1 MKNFNFEISDETMND
16 TNNLIVQ
23 DTVQE
28 WEWIETYELEEKE
41 INELK
46 EIEQNLH
53 FHEEKSKKHMLK
65 YAQAIYDANKLFSN
79 NGNGNFRKW
88 LENNHISH
96 STAHTLIKRLE
107 VYNRVKELNPD
118 KAEVIMDLPQREL
131 RGLETMDIEEVQEII
146 ESENPK
152 ALLKEKNKEI
162 KEVNDE
168 IVYHDRQSLEELEKK
183 KESIMKKIQ
192 KLQEMYAILVEN
204 KDIKDYFDLEVKFNV
219 MIADINKIIAESMSD
234 IFKH

>member
-16 TNNLIVQ
+16 TNNLIQ
-23 DTVQE
+23 I
-28 WEWIETYELEEKE
+28 EWIETYELEEKE

-192 KLQEMYAILVEN
+192 KLQDELSEIEKLIEGC
-204 KDIKDYFDLEVKFNV
+204 E
-219 MIADINKIIAESMSD
+219 
-234 IFKH
+234 

>member
-16 TNNLIVQ
+16 NLIVQ
-23 DTVQE
+23 DTVQ
-28 WEWIETYELEEKE
+28 EWIETYELEEKE

-96 STAHTLIKRLE
+96 STAHIMIKRLE
-107 VYNRVKELNPD
+107 AYNRVKELSPD
-118 KAEVIMDLPQREL
+118 KAELVMNFPQRDL
-131 RGLETMDIEEVQEII
+131 KAVETMEIEIVQEII
-146 ESENPK
+146 ESENPN
-152 ALLKEKNKEI
+152 ALLKEKTKEI
-162 KEVNDE
+162 KESNEV
-168 IVYHDRQSLEELEKK
+168 IVSHDRQSLEELEKK
-183 KESIMKKIQ
+183 KESILKKIQ
-192 KLQEMYAILVEN
+192 KLQDELNEIE
-204 KDIKDYFDLEVKFNV
+204 KF
-219 MIADINKIIAESMSD
+219 IEGCE
-234 IFKH
+234 

>member
-1 MKNFNFEISDETMND
+1 MKNFNFEISDETMNN

-23 DTVQE
+23 DTVQ
-28 WEWIETYELEEKE
+28 EWIETYELEEKE

-96 STAHTLIKRLE
+96 STAHIMIKRLE
-107 VYNRVKELNPD
+107 AYNRVKELSPD
-118 KAEVIMDLPQREL
+118 KAELVMNFPQRDL
-131 RGLETMDIEEVQEII
+131 KAVETMEIEIVQEII
-146 ESENPK
+146 ESENPN
-152 ALLKEKNKEI
+152 ALLKEKTKEI
-162 KEVNDE
+162 KESNEV

-192 KLQEMYAILVEN
+192 KLQDELSEIEKLIEGC
-204 KDIKDYFDLEVKFNV
+204 E
-219 MIADINKIIAESMSD
+219 
-234 IFKH
+234 

>member
-1 MKNFNFEISDETMND
+1 MKNFNFEILDETMND

-23 DTVQE
+23 DNVQDTVQ
-28 WEWIETYELEEKE
+28 EWIETYELEEKD

-65 YAQAIYDANKLFSN
+65 YAQSIYAGNQLFSN

-96 STAHTLIKRLE
+96 STAHILIKRLE
-107 VYNRVKELNPD
+107 AYNRVKELSPD
-118 KAEVIMDLPQREL
+118 KAEVIMDLPQRDL
-131 RGLETMDIEEVQEII
+131 KGLENMNIEEVQEII
-146 ESENPK
+146 ESENPN
-152 ALLKEKNKEI
+152 ALLKEKNKER
-162 KEVNDE
+162 KELN
-168 IVYHDRQSLEELEKK
+168 DRQSLEELEKK

-192 KLQEMYAILVEN
+192 KLQDELNEIEKLIE
-204 KDIKDYFDLEVKFNV
+204 EG
-219 MIADINKIIAESMSD
+219 E
-234 IFKH
+234 

>member
-1 MKNFNFEISDETMND
+1 MKNFNFEILDETMND

-23 DTVQE
+23 DNVQDTVQ
-28 WEWIETYELEEKE
+28 EWIETYELEEKD

-65 YAQAIYDANKLFSN
+65 YAQAIYAGNQLFSN

-96 STAHTLIKRLE
+96 STAHILIKRLE
-107 VYNRVKELNPD
+107 AYNRVKELSPD
-118 KAEVIMDLPQREL
+118 KAEVIMDLPQRDL
-131 RGLETMDIEEVQEII
+131 KGLENMDIEEVQEII
-146 ESENPK
+146 ESENPN

-162 KEVNDE
+162 KESNEE
-168 IVYHDRQSLEELEKK
+168 IVSHDRPSLEEL
-183 KESIMKKIQ
+183 
-192 KLQEMYAILVEN
+192 
-204 KDIKDYFDLEVKFNV
+204 
-219 MIADINKIIAESMSD
+219 
-234 IFKH
+234 

>member
-23 DTVQE
+23 DTVR
-28 WEWIETYELEEKE
+28 EWIETYELEEKE

-96 STAHTLIKRLE
+96 STAHILIKRLE

-192 KLQEMYAILVEN
+192 KLQDELSEIEKLIEGN
-204 KDIKDYFDLEVKFNV
+204 KNE
-219 MIADINKIIAESMSD
+219 
-234 IFKH
+234 

>member
-23 DTVQE
+23 DTVQ
-28 WEWIETYELEEKE
+28 EWIETYELEEKE

-96 STAHTLIKRLE
+96 STAHILIKRLE

-152 ALLKEKNKEI
+152 ALLKEKDKEI

-192 KLQEMYAILVEN
+192 KLQDELSEIEKLIEGN
-204 KDIKDYFDLEVKFNV
+204 KNE
-219 MIADINKIIAESMSD
+219 
-234 IFKH
+234 

>member
-23 DTVQE
+23 DTVQ
-28 WEWIETYELEEKE
+28 EWIETYELEEKE

-96 STAHTLIKRLE
+96 STAHILIKRLE

-192 KLQEMYAILVEN
+192 KLQDELSEIEKLIEGC
-204 KDIKDYFDLEVKFNV
+204 E
-219 MIADINKIIAESMSD
+219 
-234 IFKH
+234 

>member
-1 MKNFNFEISDETMND
+1 MKNFNFEIVDETMND

-28 WEWIETYELEEKE
+28 NVQEWIETYELEEKD

-65 YAQAIYDANKLFSN
+65 YAQAIYAGNQLFSN

-96 STAHTLIKRLE
+96 STAHILIKRLE
-107 VYNRVKELNPD
+107 AYNRVKELSPD
-118 KAEVIMDLPQREL
+118 KAEVIMDLPQRDL
-131 RGLETMDIEEVQEII
+131 KSLENMDIEEVQEII
-146 ESENPK
+146 ESENPN

-162 KEVNDE
+162 KESNEE
-168 IVYHDRQSLEELEKK
+168 IVYHDRPSLEELEKK
-183 KESIMKKIQ
+183 KKSIMKKIQ
-192 KLQEMYAILVEN
+192 KLQDELNEIEKLIE
-204 KDIKDYFDLEVKFNV
+204 EG
-219 MIADINKIIAESMSD
+219 E
-234 IFKH
+234 

>member
-16 TNNLIVQ
+16 NLIVQ

-96 STAHTLIKRLE
+96 STAHIMIKRLE
-107 VYNRVKELNPD
+107 AYNRVKELSPD
-118 KAEVIMDLPQREL
+118 KAELVMNFPQRDL
-131 RGLETMDIEEVQEII
+131 KAVETMEIEIVQEII
-146 ESENPK
+146 ESENPN
-152 ALLKEKNKEI
+152 ALLKEKTKEI
-162 KEVNDE
+162 KESNEV
-168 IVYHDRQSLEELEKK
+168 IVSHDRQSLEELEKK

-192 KLQEMYAILVEN
+192 KLQDELSEIEKLIE
-204 KDIKDYFDLEVKFNV
+204 EG
-219 MIADINKIIAESMSD
+219 E
-234 IFKH
+234 